1 MERRSHKRGV
11 EKGTKREK
19 FNGAGVIG
27 RQRGGM
33 DGASQRNKGLH
44 IQQGL
49 YENAMKKCNLLY
61 ANLKLKKI

>member
-1 MERRSHKRGV
+1 M
-11 EKGTKREK
+11 REK

-49 YENAMKKCNLLY
+49 YANAMKKCNLLY